1 MPCINNAPLLPSLGS
16 WIITGGTNV
25 GVMKLVGEAVRERLI
40 ADGSNTNLVAVGIAS
55 WGAVQGKK
63 SLINNDVSSTVQKD

>member
-1 MPCINNAPLLPSLGS
+1 
-16 WIITGGTNV
+16 
-25 GVMKLVGEAVRERLI
+25 MKLVGEAVRERLI